1 MNTEREATSQV
12 LRSPGT
18 TTIFGNPVSNEERRS
33 RISPTL
39 PGTALNW
46 VDGKWIDAKQ
56 RTKSFDPATGAEIG
70 TYADASREDA
80 AAAIEAADRAFRLTD
95 WKDNRRLRAKV
106 LNQIADRFEA
116 RLEELIRVLSLENG
130 KVRDEAA
137 LEIDM
142 IPGRLRHWASFVL
155 TSYGRALEVEPGHL
169 SFVTRS
175 PIGVAAVIA
184 PFNSP
189 LALTVRSLAPALA
202 AGVTAVVKLPGSTAQ
217 TNCMLSQVLSEA
229 SDLPPGVVNIFT
241 ESGPTGSSLLVE
253 SKTVRVIS
261 FTGSTKTAKII
272 SAAGAATLKIFQ
284 TELGGKT
291 PMIVFDDADLEAAA
305 PKVEKALT
313 VFAGQFCVTGSRLL
327 VQRGVA
333 DRFRSLIK
341 DRLAKVKVGPA
352 SDPSSEMGPLI
363 DKANVA
369 RVDKMVQQ
377 AITDGAKV
385 ILRGGPVTEGPL
397 AKGAFYRPTL
407 LEVTDPK
414 MTIVQEEV
422 FGPVLTMMVFDT
434 EEEAVKLAND
444 SEYGLAAS
452 IWTRD
457 VDRPLRVAREID
469 AGSIWINDWAV
480 FPAEF
485 EDGGFKRS
493 GNGRLDGQAAI
504 DEFLEYKHIAF
515 NSGVIASSAR
525 A

>member
-1 MNTEREATSQV
+1 MHATAVDKGLGKSMV
-12 LRSPGT
+12 
-18 TTIFGNPVSNEERRS
+18 
-33 RISPTL
+33 L

-46 VDGKWIDAKQ
+46 VGGNWVDAKQ

-80 AAAIEAADRAFRLTD
+80 AAAIEAADRAFRFAD

-116 RLEELIRVLSLENG
+116 RRDDLIRILSLENG
-130 KVRDEAA
+130 KVHAEAA
-137 LEIDM
+137 FEVDM
-142 IPGRLRHWASFVL
+142 IPSKFRYWASFVL
-155 TSYGRALEVEPGHL
+155 TSYGRAMEVEPGHL

-175 PIGVAAVIA
+175 PVGVAGVIA

-189 LALTVRSLAPALA
+189 LVLTVRSLAPALA
-202 AGVTAVVKLPGSTAQ
+202 AGVTAVIKLPGSTAQ
-217 TNCMLSQVLSEA
+217 TNCMFSQVLSEA
-229 SDLPPGVVNIFT
+229 SDLPSGVVNVFS
-241 ESGPTGSSLLVE
+241 ESGPGGSSFLVE

-272 SAAGAATLKIFQ
+272 SAAGAPTLKLFQ

-313 VFAGQFCVTGSRLL
+313 VFAGQFCMTGSRLL

-333 DRFRSLIK
+333 DRFRSLMK
-341 DRLAKVKVGPA
+341 ERLERVKVGPA
-352 SDPSSEMGPLI
+352 SDPSSDMGPLI

-369 RVDKMVQQ
+369 RVDKMVEQ
-377 AITDGAKV
+377 AIADGAKV
-385 ILRGGPVTEGPL
+385 ILRGGPVTDGPL
-397 AKGAFYRPTL
+397 AKGAFYRPAL
-407 LEVTDPK
+407 LEVSDPK

-422 FGPVLTMMVFDT
+422 FGPVLTMLVFDS

-444 SEYGLAAS
+444 SEYGLSAS

-469 AGSIWINDWAV
+469 AGTIWINDWAV
-480 FPAEF
+480 VWDEF
-485 EDGGFKRS
+485 EEGGFKRS
-493 GNGRLDGQAAI
+493 GNGRLNGEAAI

-515 NSGVIASSAR
+515 NTGVIASSTR

>member
-1 MNTEREATSQV
+1 MHATAVDKGLAKSIV
-12 LRSPGT
+12 
-18 TTIFGNPVSNEERRS
+18 
-33 RISPTL
+33 L
-39 PGTALNW
+39 PGAALNW
-46 VDGKWIDAKQ
+46 VDGNWIDAKQ

-80 AAAIEAADRAFRLTD
+80 TAAIEAADRAFRSTD

-116 RLEELIRVLSLENG
+116 RRDDLIRILSLENG
-130 KVRDEAA
+130 KVHAEAA
-137 LEIDM
+137 FEVDM
-142 IPGRLRHWASFVL
+142 IPSKFRYWASFVL
-155 TSYGRALEVEPGHL
+155 TSYGRAMEVEPGHL

-175 PIGVAAVIA
+175 PIGVAGVIA

-189 LALTVRSLAPALA
+189 LVLTVRSLAPALA

-217 TNCMLSQVLSEA
+217 TNCMFSQVLSEA
-229 SDLPPGVVNIFT
+229 ADLPPGVVNVFS
-241 ESGPTGSSLLVE
+241 ESGPGGSALLVE

-272 SAAGAATLKIFQ
+272 SAAGAPTLKLFQ

-313 VFAGQFCVTGSRLL
+313 VFAGQFCMTGSRLL
-327 VQRGVA
+327 VQRGIA
-333 DRFRSLIK
+333 DRFRSLMK
-341 DRLAKVKVGPA
+341 ERLERVKVGPA
-352 SDPSSEMGPLI
+352 SDPSSDMGPLI

-369 RVDKMVQQ
+369 RVDKMVEQ
-377 AITDGAKV
+377 AIADGAKV

-397 AKGAFYRPTL
+397 AKGAFYRPAL
-407 LEVTDPK
+407 LEVSDPK

-422 FGPVLTMMVFDT
+422 FGPVLTMLVFDS

-444 SEYGLAAS
+444 SEYGLSAS

-469 AGSIWINDWAV
+469 AGTIWINDWAV
-480 FPAEF
+480 VWDEF
-485 EDGGFKRS
+485 EEGGFKRS
-493 GNGRLDGQAAI
+493 GNGRLNGEAAI

-515 NSGVIASSAR
+515 NTGVIASSTR